1 MKKILLL
8 FALFGAKFS
17 FSQITVSPAGG
28 PSQVATLL
36 TGNGVTMTNVVITGD
51 TNAYGNFL
59 AFGSSLGMNGGLV
72 MTTGLRSNV
81 IGPNNTAGQGACN
94 NITYPDADLMSIEP
108 QAYYDVCVI
117 EMDCV
122 PTDDTLYFNYVFG
135 SEEYPEFVLAPYNDA
150 FGIFVSGANPAGGN
164 YASSNMTVLPTGGP
178 VSINNVNASVNSQY
192 YLSNTSDT
200 TLQYDGTTVNLT
212 AVIPVVPGQTYHV
225 KIIVGEAGDC
235 IYDSGVFL
243 QAGSFRCAGQ
253 PLDVAATTNT
263 ESQVSVY
270 PNPANASV
278 LFTFSTLESSY
289 VYVELRSIDGKTV
302 LSQNFVTDNNAVSV
316 DVSTLPE
323 GIYIAEITNNGIRE
337 SKKIVVK
344 R

>member
-8 FALFGAKFS
+8 LALFSAKIS
-17 FSQITVSPAGG
+17 FGQITVSPASG
-28 PSQVATLL
+28 PSQIATLL

-192 YLSNTSDT
+192 YISNTSDT

-212 AVIPVVPGQTYHV
+212 AVIPVVPGQTYHL
-225 KIIVGEAGDC
+225 KIIVGDAGDC

-243 QAGSFRCAGQ
+243 QAGSFRCAGL
-253 PLDVAATTNT
+253 PLDVTATTNT
-263 ESQVSVY
+263 ESNVNAY
-270 PNPANASV
+270 PVPANSSV
-278 LFTFSTLESSY
+278 LFTFTSLESSD

-302 LSQNFVTDNNAVSV
+302 LAQNLLATNNAVSV
-316 DVSTLPE
+316 DVSSLPE

-337 SKKIVVK
+337 SKRIVIK
-344 R
+344 H